1 MDYKKLLIRIIASF
15 FLISFFIIIIYANSF
30 YLKYVI
36 LLVYSIILIE
46 IIYNFKEKK
55 IIAIVYLSAS
65 FLFIENFIIYNYSF
79 DKFILFILITLF
91 FDTYSYLF
99 GSTLGKNKIIPL
111 ISPNKTYEGLFF
123 GYIFTIFTLF
133 LILFTYDYKFS
144 IKLIL
149 IINLIIIFS
158 FCGDLFESYLKRKSN
173 IKDSGK
179 LIPGHGGF
187 FDRFD
192 SFVMTSFLLPFW
204 NFL

>member
-1 MDYKKLLIRIIASF
+1 MDYKKLLIRSIASF

-55 IIAIVYLSAS
+55 IIAIVYLLAS
-65 FLFIENFIIYNYSF
+65 FLFIEYFIIYNYSF

-111 ISPNKTYEGLFF
+111 VSPNKTYEGLLL

-192 SFVMTSFLLPFW
+192 SFLMTSFLLPFW

>member
-1 MDYKKLLIRIIASF
+1 M
-15 FLISFFIIIIYANSF
+15 
-30 YLKYVI
+30 
-36 LLVYSIILIE
+36 
-46 IIYNFKEKK
+46 
-55 IIAIVYLSAS
+55 
-65 FLFIENFIIYNYSF
+65 
-79 DKFILFILITLF
+79 
-91 FDTYSYLF
+91 
-99 GSTLGKNKIIPL
+99 

-204 NFL
+204 NLL